1 MLGAIPS
8 VIFWHKNDEL
18 MMSLVIKQTGPQ
30 SVGTCN
36 QRHLHIE
43 FIILTLSSILVCTR
57 STDPSNA
64 TANANNPVVLTYNGS
79 DFAPWQ
85 GNLGI
90 NNASAESSWCAS
102 SDDPNK
108 IQFLQLDLKVIKVIH
123 TVAIQGHSTNDNWV
137 TSFTISSSLDEIFW
151 KKFKEGGTL
160 KVIV

>member
-1 MLGAIPS
+1 
-8 VIFWHKNDEL
+8 
-18 MMSLVIKQTGPQ
+18 MMSSVIKQTGPQ
-30 SVGTCN
+30 GAETCD
-36 QRHLHIE
+36 QRHAHVE
-43 FIILTLSSILVCTR
+43 FIILNLSSILVCTR
-57 STDPSNA
+57 STDSNA

-79 DFAPWQ
+79 DFAQWQ

-108 IQFLQLDLKVIKVIH
+108 IQFLQVDLKVIKVIT

-151 KKFKEGGTL
+151 KQYKEGGTL
-160 KVIV
+160 KVIVCMI